1 MAEDSQDDSQKT
13 EEPTTRRLEQA
24 REKGQVAKSQEVTHW
39 FMILAA
45 ALLIGVFGKTFV
57 GGVAGSLYKFIARP
71 HSIRVDG
78 SEELREL
85 MSETFSQLGIAV
97 LMPVSVIL
105 LAAFVAGFIQ
115 NGFIFST
122 ETITPKL
129 SKLSP
134 LKGLKR
140 LFSTRSVVEFVKGV
154 LKICIVAA
162 VIVLLLWPEREVIFL
177 VTSMDATQFM
187 GALQAL
193 AIRVL
198 VGVLAIMT
206 VISAVD
212 FLYQKQQHMKELR
225 MSKQDLKDEFKQSE
239 GDPMIK
245 ARLRQI
251 RTERARLRMMSAV
264 PEADVVVTNPTHYA
278 VALKYDHEAMDAPV
292 LVAKG
297 ADQIALRIREVA
309 EEHDIPVVE
318 NPPIAR
324 ALRQRGPGPGD
335 SRRSLQGCGRDHRLC
350 DAAQGQDAGPER
362 CPAFLSAPGEA
373 PERPWRRAGVGW
385 LEAQRPTMV

>member
-1 MAEDSQDDSQKT
+1 T

-45 ALLIGVFGKTFV
+45 ALLIGVFGKSFA
-57 GGVAGSLYKFIARP
+57 GGVTDSLYKFIARP
-71 HSIRVDG
+71 HSIQVDG
-78 SEELREL
+78 SSDLREL
-85 MSETFSQLGIAV
+85 MFETFGQLGLAI
-97 LMPVSVIL
+97 LMPVCVIL
-105 LAAFVAGFIQ
+105 LAAFVAGVIQ

-129 SKLSP
+129 SKLS
-134 LKGLKR
+134 LAKGLKR

-177 VTSMDATQFM
+177 VGSMDAVQFM

-193 AIRVL
+193 AVRVL
-198 VGVLAIMT
+198 VGVLAIMR
-206 VISAVD
+206 VIAAVD
-212 FLYQKQQHMKELR
+212 YLYQKQQHTKELR

-251 RTERARLRMMSAV
+251 RTERARQRMMQAV
-264 PEADVVVTNPTHYA
+264 PEADVVITNPVRLA
-278 VALKYDHEAMDAPV
+278 VALKYDPQSMKAPSV
-292 LVAKG
+292 VAKG
-297 ADQIALRIREVA
+297 ERLIAAQIKRIAQEAGV
-309 EEHDIPVVE
+309 
-318 NPPIAR
+318 PIIEDKPLAR
-324 ALRQRGPGPGD
+324 ALYKAVEVGMEVPQ
-335 SRRSLQGCGRDHRLC
+335 SLY
-350 DAAQGQDAGPER
+350 
-362 CPAFLSAPGEA
+362 
-373 PERPWRRAGVGW
+373 RAVAEV
-385 LEAQRPTMV
+385 LAYVFRMKRKV

>member
-1 MAEDSQDDSQKT
+1 MAEDSQDSSQKT
-13 EEPTTRRLEQA
+13 EEPTPRRLEQA

-45 ALLIGVFGKTFV
+45 ALLIGVFGRSFA
-57 GGVAGSLYKFIARP
+57 GGVTDSLYKFIERP

-78 SEELREL
+78 SGELREL
-85 MSETFSQLGIAV
+85 MFETFGQLGLAV
-97 LMPVSVIL
+97 LMPVSVVL
-105 LAAFVAGFIQ
+105 LAAFIAGIIQ
-115 NGFIFST
+115 NGLIFST
-122 ETITPKL
+122 ESLMPKL
-129 SKLSP
+129 SKLSL

-140 LFSTRSVVEFVKGV
+140 LFSSRSVMEFAKGI
-154 LKICIVAA
+154 LKICIVAS
-162 VIVLLLWPEREVIFL
+162 VIVLLLWPEREIIFV
-177 VTSMDATQFM
+177 VTSMGVAQFM
-187 GALQAL
+187 GVIQAL

-206 VISAVD
+206 VIAAVD

-225 MSKQDLKDEFKQSE
+225 MSKQDIKEEFKQSE

-251 RTERARLRMMSAV
+251 RTERARRRMMSAV
-264 PEADVVVTNPTHYA
+264 PDADVVVTNPTHYA
-278 VALKYDHEAMDAPV
+278 VALKYNHEAMDAPV

-318 NPPIAR
+318 NLPIAR
-324 ALRQRGPGPGD
+324 ALYDNVDLDQAIPAEHYKAVAEIIGYVMRLKGKLPGARG
-335 SRRSLQGCGRDHRLC
+335 S
-350 DAAQGQDAGPER
+350 
-362 CPAFLSAPGEA
+362 
-373 PERPWRRAGVGW
+373 GV
-385 LEAQRPTMV
+385 A

>member
-13 EEPTTRRLEQA
+13 EEPTSRRLEQA

-57 GGVAGSLYKFIARP
+57 GGVAASLYKFIARP

-85 MSETFSQLGIAV
+85 MSETFSQLGMAV
-97 LMPVSVIL
+97 LMPVTVIL

-129 SKLSP
+129 SKLS
-134 LKGLKR
+134 LVKGLKR
-140 LFSTRSVVEFVKGV
+140 LFSTRSVVEFVKGI

-198 VGVLAIMT
+198 IGVLAIMT
-206 VISAVD
+206 VIAAVD

-225 MSKQDLKDEFKQSE
+225 MSKQELKDEFKQSE

-251 RTERARLRMMSAV
+251 RTERARRRMMSAV

-297 ADQIALRIREVA
+297 ADQVALRIREVA

-318 NPPIAR
+318 NPPVAR
-324 ALRQRGPGPGD
+324 ALYDNVDLDQAIPADHYKAVAEIIGYVMRLKGKLPGLRG
-335 SRRSLQGCGRDHRLC
+335 
-350 DAAQGQDAGPER
+350 
-362 CPAFLSAPGEA
+362 
-373 PERPWRRAGVGW
+373 
-385 LEAQRPTMV
+385 AQRS

>member
-1 MAEDSQDDSQKT
+1 MAEDTQDDSQKT
-13 EEPTTRRLEQA
+13 EEPTQRRLEQA

-45 ALLIGVFGKTFV
+45 AMLIGVFGKTFA
-57 GGVAGSLYKFIARP
+57 GGITDSLYKFIARP

-78 SEELREL
+78 SGALREL
-85 MSETFSQLGIAV
+85 MFETFGQLGLAF

-105 LAAFVAGFIQ
+105 LAAFIAGIIQ
-115 NGFIFST
+115 NGFVFST
-122 ETITPKL
+122 ETLTPKL
-129 SKLSP
+129 SKLS
-134 LKGLKR
+134 LAKGLKR
-140 LFSTRSVVEFVKGV
+140 LFSTRSVVEFVKGI
-154 LKICIVAA
+154 LKITIVAS
-162 VIVLLLWPEREVIFL
+162 VIVLLLWPEREIVFI
-177 VTSMDATQFM
+177 VTSMDPIQFM
-187 GALQAL
+187 GALQTL
-193 AIRVL
+193 AVRVL

-206 VISAVD
+206 VIAGID
-212 FLYQKQQHMKELR
+212 FMYQKQQHMKELR

-251 RTERARLRMMSAV
+251 RTERARRRMMSAV
-264 PEADVVVTNPTHYA
+264 PDADVVVTNPTHYA

-309 EEHDIPVVE
+309 KEHDIPVVE

-324 ALRQRGPGPGD
+324 ALYDNVELDQAIPAEHYKAVAEIIGYVMRLKGKLPGLRG
-335 SRRSLQGCGRDHRLC
+335 
-350 DAAQGQDAGPER
+350 
-362 CPAFLSAPGEA
+362 
-373 PERPWRRAGVGW
+373 
-385 LEAQRPTMV
+385 T

>member
-45 ALLIGVFGKTFV
+45 ALMIGVFGRSFV
-57 GGVAGSLYKFIARP
+57 GGIADSLYKFIARP

-78 SEELREL
+78 SGALQEL
-85 MSETFSQLGIAV
+85 MLETFGQLGLAF

-105 LAAFVAGFIQ
+105 LAAFIAGFIQ

-129 SKLSP
+129 SKLS
-134 LKGLKR
+134 LGKGLKR
-140 LFSTRSVVEFVKGV
+140 LFSTRSVVEFVKGI
-154 LKICIVAA
+154 LKICIVAS
-162 VIVLLLWPEREVIFL
+162 VIVLLLWPEREVVFL
-177 VTSMDATQFM
+177 VTSMGAAQFM
-187 GALQAL
+187 GTLQAL

-206 VISAVD
+206 VIAAID
-212 FLYQKQQHMKELR
+212 YLYQKQQHTKELR

-251 RTERARLRMMSAV
+251 RTERARRRMMSAV
-264 PEADVVVTNPTHYA
+264 PDADVVITNPTHYA

-297 ADQIALRIREVA
+297 ADQVAFRIREVA

-324 ALRQRGPGPGD
+324 ALYDNVEMDQAIPAEHYKAVAEIIGYVMRLKGKLPGLRGT
-335 SRRSLQGCGRDHRLC
+335 RRS
-350 DAAQGQDAGPER
+350 
-362 CPAFLSAPGEA
+362 
-373 PERPWRRAGVGW
+373 
-385 LEAQRPTMV
+385 

>member
-1 MAEDSQDDSQKT
+1 MAEDSQDSSQKT
-13 EEPTTRRLEQA
+13 EEPTPRRLEQA

-45 ALLIGVFGKTFV
+45 ALLIGVFGRSFA
-57 GGVAGSLYKFIARP
+57 GGVTDSLYKFIERP

-78 SEELREL
+78 SGELREL
-85 MSETFSQLGIAV
+85 MFETFGQLGLAV
-97 LMPVSVIL
+97 LMPVSVVL
-105 LAAFVAGFIQ
+105 LAAFIAGIIQ
-115 NGFIFST
+115 NGLIFST
-122 ETITPKL
+122 ESLMPKL
-129 SKLSP
+129 SKLSL

-140 LFSTRSVVEFVKGV
+140 LFSSRSVMEFAKGI
-154 LKICIVAA
+154 LKICIVAS
-162 VIVLLLWPEREVIFL
+162 VIVLLLWPEREIIFV
-177 VTSMDATQFM
+177 VTSMGVAQFM
-187 GALQAL
+187 GVIQAL

-206 VISAVD
+206 VIAAVD

-225 MSKQDLKDEFKQSE
+225 MSKQDIKEEFKQSE

-251 RTERARLRMMSAV
+251 RTERARRRMMSAV
-264 PEADVVVTNPTHYA
+264 PDADVVVTNPTHYA
-278 VALKYDHEAMDAPV
+278 VALKYNHEAMDAPV

-324 ALRQRGPGPGD
+324 ALYDNVDLDQAIPAEHYKAVAEIIGYVMRLKGKLPGARG
-335 SRRSLQGCGRDHRLC
+335 S
-350 DAAQGQDAGPER
+350 
-362 CPAFLSAPGEA
+362 
-373 PERPWRRAGVGW
+373 GV
-385 LEAQRPTMV
+385 A

>member
-1 MAEDSQDDSQKT
+1 MAEDTQDDSQKT
-13 EEPTTRRLEQA
+13 EDPTQRRLEQA

-45 ALLIGVFGKTFV
+45 TLMIGVFGKTFF
-57 GGVAGSLYKFIARP
+57 GGVAETLYTFIAQP

-78 SEELREL
+78 SAELREL
-85 MSETFSQLGIAV
+85 MLETFGRIGLAM
-97 LMPVSVIL
+97 LMPVSVLL

-129 SKLSP
+129 SKLSL

-140 LFSTRSVVEFVKGV
+140 LFSTRSVVEFIKGV
-154 LKICIVAA
+154 LKIVIVGA
-162 VIVLLLWPEREVIFL
+162 VIVLLMWPEREVIFL
-177 VTSMDATQFM
+177 VTSMDVTQFM
-187 GALQAL
+187 GVLQSL
-193 AIRVL
+193 AVRVL
-198 VGVLAIMT
+198 IGVLSIMT
-206 VISAVD
+206 AIAAAD
-212 FLYQKQQHMKELR
+212 FLYQKQQHNKEMR

-251 RTERARLRMMSAV
+251 RTERARRRMMSAV
-264 PEADVVVTNPTHYA
+264 PEADVVVTNPTHFA

-297 ADQIALRIREVA
+297 ADQIAFRIREVA

-324 ALRQRGPGPGD
+324 ALFDNVELDQAIPAEHYKAVAEIIGYVMRLKGKMPGLGGTP
-335 SRRSLQGCGRDHRLC
+335 RS
-350 DAAQGQDAGPER
+350 
-362 CPAFLSAPGEA
+362 
-373 PERPWRRAGVGW
+373 
-385 LEAQRPTMV
+385 

>member
-13 EEPTTRRLEQA
+13 EEATQRRIEQA
-24 REKGQVAKSQEVTHW
+24 REKGQVAKSQEVNHW
-39 FMILAA
+39 FMILAG
-45 ALLIGVFGKTFV
+45 ALMIGVFGKAFA
-57 GGVAGSLYKFIARP
+57 GGIADSLYKFIARP

-78 SEELREL
+78 SAELREL
-85 MSETFSQLGIAV
+85 MFETFGQLGLAF

-105 LAAFVAGFIQ
+105 LAAFIAGFIQ

-129 SKLSP
+129 SKLS
-134 LKGLKR
+134 LAKGLKR
-140 LFSTRSVVEFVKGV
+140 LFSTRSVVEFVKGI
-154 LKICIVAA
+154 LKIAIVAA

-177 VTSMDATQFM
+177 VTSMDAAQFM
-187 GALQAL
+187 GALQGL

-206 VISAVD
+206 VIAAID
-212 FLYQKQQHMKELR
+212 FLYQKQQHTKELR

-251 RTERARLRMMSAV
+251 RTERARRRMMSAV

-278 VALKYDHEAMDAPV
+278 VALKYRHEAMDAPI

-297 ADQIALRIREVA
+297 ADQVAFRIREVA
-309 EEHDIPVVE
+309 KEHGIPVVE

-324 ALRQRGPGPGD
+324 ALYDNVELDQAIPAEHYKAVAEIIGYVMRLKGKLPGLRG
-335 SRRSLQGCGRDHRLC
+335 
-350 DAAQGQDAGPER
+350 
-362 CPAFLSAPGEA
+362 
-373 PERPWRRAGVGW
+373 
-385 LEAQRPTMV
+385 AQRS

>member
-1 MAEDSQDDSQKT
+1 MAEDSQDDTQKT
-13 EEPTTRRLEQA
+13 EEPTPRRLEQA

-45 ALLIGVFGKTFV
+45 ALLIGVFGKTFA

-85 MSETFSQLGIAV
+85 MAETFGQLGMAV
-97 LMPVSVIL
+97 VMPVAVIL
-105 LAAFVAGFIQ
+105 LAAFIAGFIQ

-129 SKLSP
+129 SKLS
-134 LKGLKR
+134 LVKGLKR
-140 LFSTRSVVEFVKGV
+140 LFSTRSVVEFVKGI

-162 VIVLLLWPEREVIFL
+162 VIVLLLWPEREIIFL

-206 VISAVD
+206 VIAAVD

-225 MSKQDLKDEFKQSE
+225 MSKQELKDEFKQSE

-251 RTERARLRMMSAV
+251 RTERARRRMMSAV
-264 PEADVVVTNPTHYA
+264 PDADVVVTNPTHYA

-297 ADQIALRIREVA
+297 ADQVALRIREVA

-324 ALRQRGPGPGD
+324 ALYDNVDLDQAIPADHYQAVAEIIGYVMRLKGKLPGLRG
-335 SRRSLQGCGRDHRLC
+335 
-350 DAAQGQDAGPER
+350 
-362 CPAFLSAPGEA
+362 
-373 PERPWRRAGVGW
+373 
-385 LEAQRPTMV
+385 AQRS